1 MVLKGGTALM
11 LAYGL
16 DRYSEDID
24 YDSNTRIDLLNE
36 LDSIMQG
43 TKINYR
49 IIIL

>member
-1 MVLKGGTALM
+1 M
-11 LAYGL
+11 LAYDL

-24 YDSNTRIDLLNE
+24 NDSNPRIDLVNE
-36 LDSIMQG
+36 LNSIMQG